1 MQPAVQNDLWYSL
14 LGRVLINRGS
24 ADQGASD
31 VRYAPDSGAKV
42 GIAGLP
48 RSATSGHSLLEGS
61 IKAVR
66 VMSKPL
72 VPYDKVAVFNK
83 FRDAYTMPIAIR
95 PRMDLEK
102 RLE

>member
-48 RSATSGHSLLEGS
+48 RTATSGHSLLEGS
-61 IKAVR
+61 VKAVR
-66 VMSKPL
+66 VMSKTL
-72 VPYDKVAVFNK
+72 VPYDIRSPDSTKSRGAC
-83 FRDAYTMPIAIR
+83 TIPIAIC
-95 PRMDLEK
+95 PSHG
-102 RLE
+102 